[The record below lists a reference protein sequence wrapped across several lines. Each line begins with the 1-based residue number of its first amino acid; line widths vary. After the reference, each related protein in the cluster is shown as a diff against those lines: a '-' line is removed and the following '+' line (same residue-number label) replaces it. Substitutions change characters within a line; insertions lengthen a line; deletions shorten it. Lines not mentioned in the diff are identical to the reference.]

1 MRQETTTYTPKS
13 DSFVLSIKKLY
24 KYRSLIWVFAK
35 RDLQVKYAQTT
46 LGFLWGLFKPL
57 FGVFIYV
64 FFFGILLNW
73 KTTSI
78 PYPLYVLSGL
88 IGWNLFSYIVL
99 NGVSA
104 IQESADLIKKVY
116 FPKAILPL
124 SKTVSGAVE
133 SLISLLL
140 IIPLL
145 FYYQIELS
153 WNLIFIPLVLFFNVI
168 CGLAVTFFIAS
179 ISIKRR
185 DLIQVLP
192 FLLNMAIWCTPVF
205 LSADLFPKRFQY
217 IFEVNPVANVIDA
230 WRWVLLD
237 GVDFELTWIAN
248 FIIASVLLA
257 IGFYFYSKREN
268 KFADF
273 I

>member
-1 MRQETTTYTPKS
+1 M
-13 DSFVLSIKKLY
+13 
-24 KYRSLIWVFAK
+24 
-35 RDLQVKYAQTT
+35 KYAQTT
-46 LGFLWGLFKPL
+46 LGFWWGLFKPL
-57 FGVFIYV
+57 FGVSIYV
-64 FFFGILLNW
+64 FFFGILLKW
-73 KTTSI
+73 KTTNI

-88 IGWNLFSYIVL
+88 IGWNLFSYIVS

-124 SKTVSGAVE
+124 SKTVLGLVE
-133 SLISLLL
+133 SLISMLL

-145 FYYQIELS
+145 FYYEIELS

-192 FLLNMAIWCTPVF
+192 FLLNMAIWFTPVF
-205 LSADLFPKRFQY
+205 LSVDLFPKRFQF
-217 IFEVNPVANVIDA
+217 IFEINPLANVIDA
-230 WRWVLLD
+230 WRWTLLD
-237 GVDFELTWIAN
+237 GVNFEFIWIAN
-248 FIIASVLLA
+248 FIIVSVLLV